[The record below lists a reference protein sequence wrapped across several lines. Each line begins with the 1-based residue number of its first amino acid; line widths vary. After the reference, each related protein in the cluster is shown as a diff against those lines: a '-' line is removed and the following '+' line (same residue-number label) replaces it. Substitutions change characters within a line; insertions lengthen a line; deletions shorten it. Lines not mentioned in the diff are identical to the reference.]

1 MEYPSINIQGNI
13 ISGEILDR
21 IRSEDIKYQQTVDF
35 GLDRKTTVRDEIGI
49 AWAAARAHWTAF
61 KLRIDRLKAGET
73 GAAETRNSWMIPLLR
88 ELGYDVEKSSAFI
101 HPDTQK
107 TYAISHRAANL
118 NGFPIHIMGYNDDL
132 NQRRETSGPRLSPH
146 ALTQEYLN
154 ITEHVY
160 ALVSNGRFLRLLRD
174 ATRLVRLSYL
184 EVDLEKMMEEEL
196 YSDFAIIFRLLHSS
210 RMPKDPE
217 QNEESYIEYY
227 HQESLASGSR
237 IREKL
242 SKAVEES
249 IKELANGFLK
259 HDENKELRLS
269 VNDNL
274 PPAEFYLYQLRLIY
288 RLLFLIVTEERNL
301 VFPEIKDE
309 AKLKNRKIYYENY
322 SIERLRKLALRL
334 NFIDGRKHDLWE
346 GLKTTFHLFESG
358 TYGEKLG
365 IKPLGSGLFSPDA
378 LGVLMNYKLS
388 NASLLKV
395 IRYLTLFENDQRQLV
410 RVNYS
415 DLDVEEFGSVYE
427 GLLEYNAGFVESE
440 GQPRFVFIKGSERSK
455 TGSHYTP
462 EELVKPLI
470 KHSLDYI
477 IEEKLKQP
485 DKEKALLS
493 IRVGDVACGS
503 GHILLSAARRIAVE
517 VATVRTREDQP
528 SPEAI
533 RVATRDVIRNCIYGV
548 DKNPLA
554 VELCKVALWLESHN
568 PGEPLGFLDHHI
580 KCGDSIVGLA
590 YIEELINGIPNEA
603 FKSLPGDDKEIAS
616 AFLKRNKIERGTE
629 GQLAADFENTVSTK
643 MANLIEAFN
652 QFNRL
657 PENTA
662 QEILAKEKEY
672 KRLIESRNWHKLK
685 EIANLMV
692 AQFFIPKTLEN
703 KDSLVTHSNY
713 LEYLYGTKGVPGQA
727 SAKSIVVGIER
738 NFFHWFLEFPE
749 IFINGGF
756 DCILG
761 NPPFLGNRK
770 LTGTFGDNYLEFL
783 KHQFSPIGAVDLVTY
798 FFRRIFLLINSSGF
812 LSLIAT
818 NTIAQGNTRE
828 DGLQVIIDQK
838 GTINH
843 AVRSLKWPG
852 LAAVEVSL
860 VTITKQQWNGK
871 LILSGKEVNSIT
883 SYLDDT
889 KYTGNPYQLKQNE
902 DKSFQGSI
910 ILGKGFV
917 LDPYDAERLIIKNPG
932 NKNVLFPYLNGDDLN
947 NNPDQRPSRWVI
959 NFFDWPMGRYTQDEW
974 EQLESN
980 YRDKIVLRLQEGK
993 SEILAPPFYNRPV
1006 AQDYF
1011 DCFEIIEKY
1020 VKPERQ
1026 RFALDKD
1033 GNEIIGEYAL
1043 RKPLPEKWWLY
1054 ADKRPSLYRS
1064 IETLT
1069 RVLVIIR
1076 ISKFQSSIFIPRD
1089 WVYNDKCIVIADDS
1103 FSRFLFTQN
1112 SIFNEWSWK
1121 FGTTLGAGTLVFT
1134 PVTIFETFPFLERL
1148 KPEIAQKTE
1157 NVGKTYYNHREL
1169 LMIEI
1174 QLGLTKTYNLFHC
1187 KELLVVTANENKI
1200 EDKAFGKK
1208 FGKNSLFL
1216 RKHLAKTPGT
1226 ISFNEAVDRLF
1237 KLRNLHVE
1245 MDNAV
1250 LDAYGWS
1257 DIQLRHDFYEVDY
1270 LPENDRVRYTIHPDA
1285 RKEVLRR
1292 LLELNHKIHEEELKE
1307 ASLTKIEKPKK
1318 SKAKKIIHESQLQ
1331 ILMRPESAYTGI
1343 YSMQD
1348 IIHIT
1353 RLKPETIKRWL
1364 NRLNAEQYEGIS
1376 KDMNS
1381 KPHSLLLN
1389 FYGIHELIVIYDLRV
1404 RNKIPLADIIS
1415 ARVWLKR
1422 RFGNGDPNF
1431 YPYTSERVLSVIS
1444 KAGKE
1449 IIFKDPFSS
1458 DYLTL
1463 GKGNEQLNLEL
1474 IKEFLKRIVF
1484 DNDMVSRLYLST
1496 SKLIA
1501 IDPTLQGGR
1510 PCTVQNEI
1518 LIDTIKSVYQTNND
1532 INFISKTYEISKEA
1546 VQDALDFEFASSLS

>member
-21 IRSEDIKYQQTVDF
+21 IRSEDIKYQQTADF

-88 ELGYDVEKSSAFI
+88 ELGYDVEKSSAFV

-118 NGFPIHIMGYNDDL
+118 NGFPIHIMGYHDDL

-160 ALVSNGRFLRLLRD
+160 ALVTNGRFLRLLRD

-196 YSDFAIIFRLLHSS
+196 YSDFAILFRLLHAS
-210 RMPKDPE
+210 RMPKGPE

-259 HDENKELRLS
+259 HKENKELRLS
-269 VNDNL
+269 VNSSL
-274 PPAEFYLYQLRLIY
+274 PPAGFYLYQLRLIY

-301 VFPEIKDE
+301 VFPEIKE
-309 AKLKNRKIYYENY
+309 ESKLKNRKIYYDNY

-334 NFIDGRKHDLWE
+334 NFVDGRKHDLWE
-346 GLKTTFHLFESG
+346 GLKTTFLLFESG
-358 TYGEKLG
+358 TYGEKIG

-378 LGVLMNYKLS
+378 LGILMNYKLS

-395 IRYLTLFENDQRQLV
+395 IRHLTLFENDQNQLV

-427 GLLEYNAGFVESE
+427 GLLEYNAGFTESE

-493 IRVGDVACGS
+493 IRVCDVACGS

-517 VATVRTREDQP
+517 IATVRTREDQP

-533 RVATRDVIRNCIYGV
+533 RIATRDVIRNCIYGV

-590 YIEELINGIPNEA
+590 HIDELKNGIPNEA

-662 QEILAKEKEY
+662 TEILTKEKEY
-672 KRLIESRNWHKLK
+672 KRLIESRNWQKLK

-713 LEYLYGTKGVPGQA
+713 LEYLYGTKGVPGQVL
-727 SAKSIVVGIER
+727 AKSIVVSIER

-749 IFINGGF
+749 IFLSGGF

-761 NPPFLGNRK
+761 NPPYLGGSYIATNYTYRYFEVLK
-770 LTGTFGDNYLEFL
+770 YLFNGTKGR
-783 KHQFSPIGAVDLVTY
+783 SDLVAY
-798 FFRRIFLLINSSGF
+798 FFRRIYGIIKNQMF
-812 LSLIAT
+812 LSLISTNSISQGESAEGALKIIINNGGTINFAKT
-818 NTIAQGNTRE
+818 NTIWPGEATVTVHLLSIVKGFFPIRLLNNKLVDEINYLLKSDNLNLKTYSLKE
-828 DGLQVIIDQK
+828 SSDLSFK
-838 GTINH
+838 GT
-843 AVRSLKWPG
+843 SLYGEGFLISESEK
-852 LAAVEVSL
+852 ER
-860 VTITKQQWNGK
+860 
-871 LILSGKEVNSIT
+871 LILS
-883 SYLDDT
+883 D
-889 KYTGNPYQLKQNE
+889 
-902 DKSFQGSI
+902 
-910 ILGKGFV
+910 
-917 LDPYDAERLIIKNPG
+917 
-932 NKNVLFPYLNGDDLN
+932 NKNRDVIFPYLGGREVNENLDSTAD
-947 NNPDQRPSRWVI
+947 RFAI
-959 NFFDWPMGRYTQDEW
+959 NFFDWSIE
-974 EQLESN
+974 
-980 YRDKIVLRLQEGK
+980 KAQEYH
-993 SEILAPPFYNRPV
+993 LAFK
-1006 AQDYF
+1006 
-1011 DCFEIIEKY
+1011 IIEEK
-1020 VKPERQ
+1020 VKPFRENVINNSTQIHEYDFWKYWDKRSEHYNKIKNFNRVLITARVNKGLAFVFVPNNQ
-1026 RFALDKD
+1026 VFSDSLVIFKKNSFSFFAVLQSNIHFTWIINFFTTQGSTPVYIESKVLNNYPFPRLISRVHEKGLDQ
-1033 GNEIIGEYAL
+1033 IGENYH
-1043 RKPLPEKWWLY
+1043 KM
-1054 ADKRPSLYRS
+1054 
-1064 IETLT
+1064 
-1069 RVLVIIR
+1069 R
-1076 ISKFQSSIFIPRD
+1076 IQFM
-1089 WVYNDKCIVIADDS
+1089 
-1103 FSRFLFTQN
+1103 
-1112 SIFNEWSWK
+1112 
-1121 FGTTLGAGTLVFT
+1121 LGVQ
-1134 PVTIFETFPFLERL
+1134 I
-1148 KPEIAQKTE
+1148 
-1157 NVGKTYYNHREL
+1157 
-1169 LMIEI
+1169 
-1174 QLGLTKTYNLFHC
+1174 GLTKTYNLFHS
-1187 KELLVVTANENKI
+1187 KELHLIPETKALYD
-1200 EDKAFGKK
+1200 DKTFEKK
-1208 FGKNSLFL
+1208 FGKEALQL
-1216 RKHLAKTPGT
+1216 IKHLTKTQGT
-1226 ISFNEAVDRLF
+1226 VSIIEAVSGII
-1237 KLRNLHVE
+1237 KLRELHVR
-1245 MDNAV
+1245 MDEAV
-1250 LDAYGWS
+1250 LEAYGWS
-1257 DIQLRHDFYEVDY
+1257 DIQLRHDFYELDY

-1285 RKEVLRR
+1285 RREILKR
-1292 LLELNHKIHEEELKE
+1292 LLELNHKIHEEEVTAGLWDSKGG
-1307 ASLTKIEKPKK
+1307 SKK
-1318 SKAKKIIHESQLQ
+1318 SKKSITETGSVEE
-1331 ILMRPESAYTGI
+1331 PEG
-1343 YSMQD
+1343 
-1348 IIHIT
+1348 
-1353 RLKPETIKRWL
+1353 
-1364 NRLNAEQYEGIS
+1364 G
-1376 KDMNS
+1376 
-1381 KPHSLLLN
+1381 
-1389 FYGIHELIVIYDLRV
+1389 YGGLFAQ
-1404 RNKIPLADIIS
+1404 NK
-1415 ARVWLKR
+1415 
-1422 RFGNGDPNF
+1422 
-1431 YPYTSERVLSVIS
+1431 
-1444 KAGKE
+1444 
-1449 IIFKDPFSS
+1449 
-1458 DYLTL
+1458 
-1463 GKGNEQLNLEL
+1463 
-1474 IKEFLKRIVF
+1474 
-1484 DNDMVSRLYLST
+1484 
-1496 SKLIA
+1496 
-1501 IDPTLQGGR
+1501 
-1510 PCTVQNEI
+1510 
-1518 LIDTIKSVYQTNND
+1518 
-1532 INFISKTYEISKEA
+1532 
-1546 VQDALDFEFASSLS
+1546 